1 MYICIFTVIGVSGSS
16 ILLLCHPGHAASF
29 HADGC
34 SSASISPTLQSARRR
49 QKKRVEGRLLLF
61 KGMTLKFPIS
71 LLLSSYW
78 SELGHIANQLVGN
91 LGKVVFNLDSHVSHC
106 VFIPKEEGENAY
118 WKSNSVFLTY
128 FVRLQIYA

>member
-1 MYICIFTVIGVSGSS
+1 M
-16 ILLLCHPGHAASF
+16 
-29 HADGC
+29 
-34 SSASISPTLQSARRR
+34 
-49 QKKRVEGRLLLF
+49 EGRLLPF

-71 LLLSSYW
+71 LLFSSYW
-78 SELGHIANQLVGN
+78 SELGHIANQLEGN

-106 VFIPKEEGENAY
+106 VFIPKEEGENTY